1 MPNSQQDLKEINT
14 GGGAFI
20 GGNVSI
26 DGDNPPKRISLQGDG
41 NIISTQQG
49 NPVHITKPII
59 ENIETGIDNNKKR
72 LHPARKWLIC
82 AAIFIAILV
91 ILIAVTVVLFFI
103 FAPAIVIVVAII
115 LGLLMLFFFARII
128 YRGIKAENKHS

>member
-26 DGDNPPKRISLQGDG
+26 DGDNPSKRISLQGDG
-41 NIISTQQG
+41 NIISTQKD
-49 NPVHITKPII
+49 NLVHTIKPIS
-59 ENIETGIDNNKKR
+59 ENIETEIENNNER
-72 LHPARKWLIC
+72 LHPARKWLIN
-82 AAIFIAILV
+82 AAILIAILV
-91 ILIAVTVVLFFI
+91 ILITITVVLFFI
-103 FAPAIVIVVAII
+103 FAPTIVIVVAII
-115 LGLLMLFFFARII
+115 LGLLTLFFFARII